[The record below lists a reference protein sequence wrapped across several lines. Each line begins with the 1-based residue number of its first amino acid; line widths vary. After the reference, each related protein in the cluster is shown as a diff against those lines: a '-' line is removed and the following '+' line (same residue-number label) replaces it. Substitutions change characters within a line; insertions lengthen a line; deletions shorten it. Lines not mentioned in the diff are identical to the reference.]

1 MRFMG
6 LDVGDKTIGVA
17 ISDEKGITASPLA
30 VISRTGSLKRE
41 IGEIRRFAEQYK
53 VERIVV
59 GVPLMLDGTVG
70 IQAQKVQAFV
80 DELQRRIMVPVVQW
94 DERLTTAEVERI
106 LIAAGQSRAK
116 RKKVIDK
123 MAAAVM
129 LRSYMDRQRS
139 AVAEH
144 EKRIENEA

>member
-80 DELQRRIMVPVVQW
+80 DELQRRIRIPVVQW

-106 LIAAGQSRAK
+106 LIAADQSRAK

-139 AVAEH
+139 ASEH

>member
-80 DELQRRIMVPVVQW
+80 DELQRRIRVPVVQW
-94 DERLTTAEVERI
+94 DERLTTVEVERI
-106 LIAAGQSRAK
+106 LIAADQSRAK

-139 AVAEH
+139 ASEH

>member
-6 LDVGDKTIGVA
+6 LDVGDKTVGVA
-17 ISDEKGITASPLA
+17 ISDEKGVTASPLA

-70 IQAQKVQAFV
+70 IQAQKVRAFV
-80 DELQRRIMVPVVQW
+80 DELQRRIRVPVVQW

-106 LIAAGQSRAK
+106 LIAADQSRAK

-139 AVAEH
+139 ASEH